1 MRESVRVLIERES
14 KLFGNDKGIVYIYTY
29 IQSGVSKTYYCHV
42 TLFMGGENLRDIV
55 ERGNFAIGI
64 RYT

>member
-29 IQSGVSKTYYCHV
+29 IQSGVSKIYYCHV

-55 ERGNFAIGI
+55 E
-64 RYT
+64 